1 MGEFLSQKASGFGVV
16 TLGTSKMNIKEIK
29 KNVICRNGPEP
40 FKTLNTQAI
49 LISQT
54 KNHTYLFP
62 SIFCCKHHSDLY

>member
-40 FKTLNTQAI
+40 FKTLHTQAI
-49 LISQT
+49 LI
-54 KNHTYLFP
+54 
-62 SIFCCKHHSDLY
+62 